1 MRAPRHPAHTL
12 LMILIVSICACGG
25 DDASA
30 PDEQTPYI
38 VGSYEGAWHSILAY
52 APAGGGQDVMCPGV
66 VSVDSQGRDGTFT
79 GAWTQRNGSED
90 CNDVSGTLSGV
101 VAPGGAVTIVSLS
114 LDGGGSGT
122 TLEELTEGQCVATRR
137 DDAYRGSANG
147 SAFEISYAISGDC
160 SANREVSWV
169 TVFSGTT
176 ASSLSEDAP
185 LP

>member
-1 MRAPRHPAHTL
+1 MRATRHPACTL
-12 LMILIVSICACGG
+12 LMIFLISICACGG
-25 DDASA
+25 DTTSE

-38 VGSYEGAWHSILAY
+38 VGSYQGAWHSILAY
-52 APAGGGQDVMCPGV
+52 APAGGDQDIVCPGA

-79 GAWTQRNGSED
+79 GAWTQQNNSDD

-114 LDGGGSGT
+114 LNGGGSGT

-147 SAFEISYAISGDC
+147 SSFEISFAISGDC
-160 SANREVSWV
+160 GAGREVSWV
-169 TVFSGTT
+169 TVFSGTMVT
-176 ASSLSEDAP
+176 SLTESAR

>member
-1 MRAPRHPAHTL
+1 MRAARNPACTL
-12 LMILIVSICACGG
+12 PMILIISICACGG
-25 DDASA
+25 DAASA
-30 PDEQTPYI
+30 PDEQTPDI
-38 VGSYEGAWHSILAY
+38 VGSYQGAWHSILAY
-52 APAGGGQDVMCPGV
+52 SSAGCDQDIVCPGA

-79 GAWTQRNGSED
+79 GAWTQQNSSDD

-114 LDGGGSGT
+114 LNGGGSGT

-147 SAFEISYAISGDC
+147 SAFEISFAISGDC
-160 SANREVSWV
+160 GAGREVSWV
-169 TVFSGTT
+169 TVFSGNMVT
-176 ASSLSEDAP
+176 SLTESAR